1 MVSDPTFLH
10 YPIIGEEAFTPHPKM
25 WRNSWVPFTKVVAG
39 VVAVVEV
46 KDLGAKCM
54 TQSAPCVE

>member
-10 YPIIGEEAFTPHPKM
+10 YPIIVEEAFTPHPKM
-25 WRNSWVPFTKVVAG
+25 LRNSWVPFTKVVAG
-39 VVAVVEV
+39 VVEEEV
-46 KDLGAKCM
+46 KDLDAKCM